1 MRVACLAFTE
11 KGYRLAKTLAEAL
24 SGTAA
29 RSEQPL
35 TLRQWTKENFA
46 RADALIYVG
55 AAGIA
60 VRAIA
65 PYLRSKTTDP
75 AVVAVDECAHFA
87 VPLASGHLGGANG
100 LARRIGAI
108 CGAVPVIT
116 TATDANGLFAVDE
129 WARCQQCAVAH
140 TENIRRVSGALLAGQ
155 TVRVKTSF
163 PIEGEQ
169 PSGIE
174 LVREGPCSVYVGMDA
189 PPSSVLWVIPRRM
202 VLGIGCR
209 KGIACADL
217 ETVLQHFGLPP
228 QAVCRV
234 ASIDLKAEEPGLLDF
249 CAAHGWKLETYSA
262 EELAQVPGTFTASAF
277 VAEITGVD
285 NVCERAAV
293 LSSGGTLVQRKQA
306 GNGVTMAAALQPFRL
321 DWRFQ
326 DEW

>member
-11 KGYRLAKTLAEAL
+11 KGFRLAKNLAETL
-24 SGTAA
+24 GGTAA
-29 RSEQPL
+29 RSGRPL
-35 TLRQWTKENFA
+35 TLRQWTEKNFA

-65 PYLRSKTTDP
+65 PYLCSKATDP

-140 TENIRRVSGALLAGQ
+140 TECIRRVSGALLAGQ
-155 TVRVKTSF
+155 TVRVKTTF
-163 PIEGEQ
+163 PIDGTP

-174 LVREGPCSVYVGMDA
+174 LTDKEPYSVYVGMDA
-189 PPSSVLWVIPRRM
+189 PSPSVLWVIPRWM

-209 KGIACADL
+209 KGVACADL
-217 ETVLQHFGLPP
+217 ETALQHFGLPP

-234 ASIDLKAEEPGLLDF
+234 ASIDLKAAEPGLLDF
-249 CAAHGWKLETYSA
+249 CAAHGWELETYSA
-262 EELAQVPGTFTASAF
+262 EELARVPGAFTASAF
-277 VAEITGVD
+277 VAQTTGVD

-293 LSSGGTLVQRKQA
+293 LSSGGTLIRRKQA